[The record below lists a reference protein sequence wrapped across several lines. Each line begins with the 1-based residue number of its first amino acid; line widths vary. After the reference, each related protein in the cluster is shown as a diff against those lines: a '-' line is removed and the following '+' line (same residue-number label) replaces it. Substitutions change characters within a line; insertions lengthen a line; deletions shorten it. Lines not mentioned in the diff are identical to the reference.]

1 MRQQAIGKTTKTES
15 DGEKI
20 VTPAKAGIHAWK
32 SWIPVLRL
40 CSGQVFTGMTR
51 SIWVIIIAVLISTA
65 SVTSASAQVKSKSP
79 DAKPAATRR
88 ADSEI
93 VRLNAE
99 VIRTTTEYRDQ
110 LALQLKTENVE
121 IDRLAQE
128 GERRAQW
135 LDKGYIARQEWE
147 QSKLALAGAQAK
159 MEDTRRRVEEA
170 EMVLGE
176 AEARA
181 ALLTLPPLPSGG
193 YSESG
198 SLVRYNGAAP
208 WSLADSGKIET
219 FFAARFGRSL
229 PVSARGETE
238 LHRRMKFDHR
248 NAMDVAVH
256 PDSVEGRALMEY
268 LRKSGI
274 PFIAIRGKMAASS
287 TGAHIHIGKP
297 SVRMAGP

>member
-1 MRQQAIGKTTKTES
+1 MRLSASTIAAL
-15 DGEKI
+15 
-20 VTPAKAGIHAWK
+20 V
-32 SWIPVLRL
+32 V
-40 CSGQVFTGMTR
+40 
-51 SIWVIIIAVLISTA
+51 AVLVA
-65 SVTSASAQVKSKSP
+65 PASAQVKSKSP
-79 DAKPAATRR
+79 DAKPAATGR

-110 LALQLKTENVE
+110 LALQLKSENVE
-121 IDRLAQE
+121 IDRLAHE
-128 GERRAQW
+128 VERRAQW

-147 QSKLALAGAQAK
+147 QKKLELAAAEAKLA
-159 MEDTRRRVEEA
+159 DTRRRIEEA

-193 YSESG
+193 YSETE
-198 SLVRYNGAAP
+198 SLVRYNGGAP
-208 WSLADSGKIET
+208 WSPADSGKIET
-219 FFAARFGRSL
+219 FFAASFGRSL

-248 NAMDVAVH
+248 NAMDVALH
-256 PDSVEGRALMEY
+256 PDSVEGRTLMEY
-268 LRKSGI
+268 LRKAGI
-274 PFIAIRGKMAASS
+274 PFFAIRGKMAGSS

>member
-1 MRQQAIGKTTKTES
+1 MRNVAAILG
-15 DGEKI
+15 
-20 VTPAKAGIHAWK
+20 
-32 SWIPVLRL
+32 LLLL
-40 CSGQVFTGMTR
+40 CF
-51 SIWVIIIAVLISTA
+51 APP
-65 SVTSASAQVKSKSP
+65 ASAQGKSKSSG
-79 DAKPAATRR
+79 AQPAATGR

-121 IDRLAQE
+121 IDLLAQE
-128 GERRAQW
+128 VARRAQW

-147 QSKLALAGAQAK
+147 QSKIALAGAQAK
-159 MEDTRRRVEEA
+159 MEDTRRRIEEA

-176 AEARA
+176 AEART

-193 YSESG
+193 YSETE
-198 SLVRYNGAAP
+198 SLVRYNGGAP
-208 WSLADSGKIET
+208 WSPADSGKIET

-248 NAMDVAVH
+248 NAMDVALH

-268 LRKSGI
+268 LRKSGV
-274 PFIAIRGKMAASS
+274 PFIAIRGRMAGAA

>member
-1 MRQQAIGKTTKTES
+1 MRILMNLKV
-15 DGEKI
+15 
-20 VTPAKAGIHAWK
+20 VTAFVV
-32 SWIPVLRL
+32 SL
-40 CSGQVFTGMTR
+40 CV
-51 SIWVIIIAVLISTA
+51 AV
-65 SVTSASAQVKSKSP
+65 SASAQLKNRSST
-79 DAKPAATRR
+79 AKPAAAGR
-88 ADSEI
+88 ADNET

-99 VIRTTTEYRDQ
+99 VIRTTAEYRDQ
-110 LALQLKTENVE
+110 LAHQTKLEGVE
-121 IDRLAQE
+121 IDRLEQE
-128 GERRAQW
+128 VTHRAQW

-147 QSKLALAGAQAK
+147 QSKLALASAQAK
-159 MEDTRRRVEEA
+159 LEDTRRRIEEA

-181 ALLTLPPLPSGG
+181 AFLTLPPLPSGG

-198 SLVRYNGAAP
+198 SLVRYNGSAP
-208 WSLADSGKIET
+208 WSLADSAKIET
-219 FFAARFGRSL
+219 FFAGRFGRSL

-268 LRKSGI
+268 LRKAGI
-274 PFIAIRGKMAASS
+274 PFMALRGKMAGSS